1 MIYLKNSKLK
11 FRFNRTVT
19 RLGLYIAA
27 CIAAQAP
34 SLCADK
40 PENGYEIEQKSIMV
54 GKVFVRAYP
63 KAFQFTENATGIIF
77 VARAPDWTLQII
89 NPIAK
94 TYHECKIAAFVGT
107 MNRGVA
113 LFTGRTISDVNYD
126 PKPTKE
132 ADGLLRYTS
141 GAEYTKREEEY
152 SKNQT
157 NGRGLPKE
165 INIWIDPKIVL
176 PPQVA
181 AFASRLY
188 GISQPK
194 GMPLKALAYDF
205 DRNKKVYLTTTKSTT
220 RQLTDSDFQ
229 KRMPSFKRV
238 ANVEEVYR
246 NEATDDAMGEMI
258 ESLNGT
264 FGKKKL

>member
-1 MIYLKNSKLK
+1 MIYLKNSKSK
-11 FRFNRTVT
+11 FHFNRSVI
-19 RLGLYIAA
+19 RFGLSIAA

-34 SLCADK
+34 SFCAEK
-40 PENGYEIEQKSIMV
+40 PETGYEIEQKSLMV

-63 KAFQFTENATGIIF
+63 KAVQFTENATGIIF
-77 VARAPDWTLQII
+77 VCRAPDWTLQII

-94 TYHECKIAAFVGT
+94 TYHECKINAFSGA

-113 LFTGRTISDVNYD
+113 LFTGRTISDANFD

-132 ADGLLRYTS
+132 ADGLFRYAS
-141 GAEYTKREEEY
+141 NAEYTKREEEY

-165 INIWIDPKIVL
+165 VNLWTDPTIVV
-176 PPQVA
+176 PPQA
-181 AFASRLY
+181 AVLSSRLY

-194 GMPLKALAYDF
+194 GMPLKVIIYDF
-205 DRNKKVYLTTTKSTT
+205 DHNKRLFLTTTRSTKK
-220 RQLTDSDFQ
+220 QFTDNDFQ
-229 KRMPSFKRV
+229 KRLPTFKRV
-238 ANVEEVYR
+238 ANVTEVYR

-258 ESLNGT
+258 ESLNG
-264 FGKKKL
+264 GKKKL